1 MSQALAQQ
9 FAAHRILA
17 QDPTLNDFGH
27 DPWWIILIKTLVVF
41 VFGMSM
47 ILLGVWFERRVV
59 ARMAVRPGLN
69 QVGPFG
75 LLQTLAD
82 GIKGMLKEDLLPRT
96 ADKVVFFFAPTIS
109 AITALT
115 ALAVIPFGP
124 MVSMFGHQ
132 TPLQLTDVPVAVLV
146 VLACSSMGIYGIV
159 LGGWASG
166 STYPLL
172 GGLRSSAQM
181 ISYEVAMG
189 LSIVA
194 VFMTAG
200 TMSTSGIVA
209 AQAGANE
216 TSWNILG
223 WHPTTPSWYALLLI
237 PSFVIFLV
245 AAFGET
251 NRAPFDLPEAESE
264 LVAGYMTEYSSIKF
278 LLYMLSEY
286 VAMVSMSSLMVTMF
300 LGGWRAPWPITA
312 FWAGANAGWWP
323 ILWFLIKVV
332 GLLFIFVWVRATLPR
347 LRYDQFMRLG
357 WKVLL
362 PINLA
367 WILFLGG
374 LRVMQD
380 GQVTGQSRWL
390 VIAGVV
396 VLVLL
401 IALLWPSKKEVSR
414 RPLAQQVAARPAGSF
429 PVPPIDLQ
437 VPPSPRAK
445 RVVAERRAAN
455 EAERRAANEAER
467 RAANEAERRAANEAE
482 RQPANVGVGED
493 IESDGKE
500 V

>member
-1 MSQALAQQ
+1 MTLAAQQ
-9 FAAHRILA
+9 LLA
-17 QDPTLNDFGH
+17 QDPTLADFGK
-27 DPWWIILIKTLVVF
+27 DPWWLILIKIVVAF
-41 VFGMSM
+41 IFGMAM

-69 QVGPFG
+69 QVGPLG

-96 ADKVVFFFAPTIS
+96 ADKVVFFFAPTVS
-109 AITALT
+109 AVCALT
-115 ALAVIPFGP
+115 ALSVVPFGP
-124 MVSMFGHQ
+124 MVSIFGYQ
-132 TPLQLTDVPVAVLV
+132 TPLQVTDVPVAVLV
-146 VLACSSMGIYGIV
+146 MLACSSMGVYGIV

-172 GGLRSSAQM
+172 GGLRSTAQM
-181 ISYEVAMG
+181 ISYEITMG

-209 AQAGANE
+209 AQAGGDPV
-216 TSWNILG
+216 SWNIGG
-223 WHPTTPSWYALLLI
+223 WHPTVPSWYAILLI
-237 PSFVIFLV
+237 PSFAIFFI

-286 VAMVSMSSLMVTMF
+286 VAMVAMSSLMVTMF

-312 FWAGANAGWWP
+312 FWSGANSGWWP
-323 ILWFLIKVV
+323 LLWFVAKVV
-332 GLLFIFVWVRATLPR
+332 LMLFMFVWVRATLPR

-357 WKVLL
+357 WRILL
-362 PINLA
+362 PVNLV
-367 WILFLGG
+367 WILLLAG
-374 LRVMQD
+374 LRLLQD
-380 GQVTGQSRWL
+380 EQVSGRSRWL
-390 VIAGVV
+390 VIGGALVV
-396 VLVLL
+396 VLLA
-401 IALLWPSKKEVSR
+401 ALLWPTRQPKREVT
-414 RPLAQQVAARPAGSF
+414 LAEQVAARPPGSF
-429 PVPPIDLQ
+429 PVPPLDLQ

-445 RVVAERRAAN
+445 RVVAER
-455 EAERRAANEAER
+455 
-467 RAANEAERRAANEAE
+467 
-482 RQPANVGVGED
+482 QPANVVAGSAED
-493 IESDGKE
+493 EKE

>member
-1 MSQALAQQ
+1 M
-9 FAAHRILA
+9 FLA
-17 QDPTLNDFGH
+17 QDPTLADFGH
-27 DPWWIILIKTLVVF
+27 DTWWLVIVKVIVAF

-69 QVGPFG
+69 QVGPLG

-82 GIKGMLKEDLLPRT
+82 GIKGMLKEDLLPRK

-109 AITALT
+109 AICALT
-115 ALAVIPFGP
+115 ALSVVPFGP
-124 MVSMFGHQ
+124 MVSIAGHW
-132 TPLQLTDVPVAVLV
+132 TPLQVTDVPVAVLV
-146 VLACSSMGIYGIV
+146 LLACSAMGVYGIV

-200 TMSTSGIVA
+200 TMATSGIVA
-209 AQAGANE
+209 AQANGAPFQ
-216 TSWNILG
+216 TPWGSHLSW
-223 WHPTTPSWYALLLI
+223 PAWYGLLLL
-237 PSFVIFLV
+237 PSFVIFFL

-286 VAMVSMSSLMVTMF
+286 VAMVTMSAAVVTLF

-312 FWAGANAGWWP
+312 FWPGANSGWVP
-323 ILWFLIKVV
+323 LIWFLVKVV
-332 GLLFIFVWVRATLPR
+332 VMLFLFVWVRATLPR

-362 PINLA
+362 PINLV
-367 WILFLGG
+367 WILLLAG
-374 LRVMQD
+374 LKVLQANNVP
-380 GQVTGQSRWL
+380 GTTRWL
-390 VIAGVV
+390 VLAGIFVTFVV
-396 VLVLL
+396 IFL
-401 IALLWPSKKEVSR
+401 ALPQKKVPVPTAEE
-414 RPLAQQVAARPAGSF
+414 QIAARPAGSF
-429 PVPPIDLQ
+429 PVPPLDLQ
-437 VPPSPRAK
+437 IPPSPRA
-445 RVVAERRAAN
+445 RRGVAERL
-455 EAERRAANEAER
+455 
-467 RAANEAERRAANEAE
+467 
-482 RQPANVGVGED
+482 PANVGAGGGVIEGDVEDPGERED
-493 IESDGKE
+493 
-500 V
+500 

>member
-1 MSQALAQQ
+1 M
-9 FAAHRILA
+9 FLA
-17 QDPTLNDFGH
+17 QDPTLADFGH
-27 DPWWIILIKTLVVF
+27 DPWWLILIKIVVAF
-41 VFGMSM
+41 MFGLAM

-69 QVGPFG
+69 QVGPLG

-109 AITALT
+109 AVFALT
-115 ALAVIPFGP
+115 ALSIVPFGP
-124 MVSMFGHQ
+124 MVSIFGHQ
-132 TPLQLTDVPVAVLV
+132 TPLQVTDVPVAVLV
-146 VLACSSMGIYGIV
+146 ILACSAVGVYGIV

-172 GGLRSSAQM
+172 GALRSSAQV
-181 ISYEVAMG
+181 ISYEVVMG

-200 TMSTSGIVA
+200 TMSTSGIVH
-209 AQAGANE
+209 AQAGNGPV
-216 TSWNILG
+216 SWSILG
-223 WHPTTPSWYALLLI
+223 WHPTAPGWYALILL
-237 PSFVIFLV
+237 PSFLIFFI

-286 VAMVSMSSLMVTMF
+286 VAMVSMSAAMVTMF

-312 FWAGANAGWWP
+312 FWSSANDAWWP
-323 ILWFLIKVV
+323 LIWFVGKIVV
-332 GLLFIFVWVRATLPR
+332 MLFLFVWVRATLPR

-362 PINLA
+362 PLNLL
-367 WILFLGG
+367 WILLLGG
-374 LRVMQD
+374 IRVASD
-380 GQVTGQSRWL
+380 GRVGGGYRWL
-390 VIAGVV
+390 VIGGVV
-396 VLVLL
+396 VTVLL
-401 IALLWPSKKEVSR
+401 AALLWPSKKSDRHRTVAE
-414 RPLAQQVAARPAGSF
+414 QVASRPKGSF

-445 RVVAERRAAN
+445 RIVAERLAAN
-455 EAERRAANEAER
+455 EAQ
-467 RAANEAERRAANEAE
+467 
-482 RQPANVGVGED
+482 RQPANVGAPEGTAATTNDVM
-493 IESDGKE
+493 ES
-500 V
+500 